1 MTPWLVVPTLG
12 TRDATLLPLLEGA
25 GMPAVVVCTGPAS
38 PSYYRRAR
46 YHEGFGVVESFSAAG
61 GIAMN
66 IQRWWNDGIDLAVSH
81 GADAVV
87 VVNDDVAAAPGALL
101 ELAAHIEAG
110 EPQAP
115 MLVWP
120 DDPEHARG
128 RVTSMS
134 GWCWAIDPHR
144 IRPDES
150 FQWWYGDNDLELR
163 ARAMRPDSGVRAV
176 EGLDIKHLRTDW
188 TYERPV
194 QHLIA
199 QDTRLFRSRY
209 PDLMGGVA

>member
-12 TRDATLLPLLEGA
+12 NRDASLLPLLDGA

-38 PSYYRRAR
+38 PQRYREHADQSGRAGR
-46 YHEGFGVVESFSAAG
+46 VHAFAARG
-61 GIAMN
+61 MN
-66 IQRWWNDGIDLAVSH
+66 IHKWWNDGIDLAVDR
-81 GADAVV
+81 GADCVV

-110 EPQAP
+110 VSDAP

-120 DDPEHARG
+120 DDPEHGKG
-128 RVTSMS
+128 RVTSLT

-144 IRPDES
+144 IRPDEAFS
-150 FQWWYGDNDLELR
+150 WWYGDNDLELR

-176 EGLDIKHLRTDW
+176 EGLDVKHLRTDW
-188 TYERPV
+188 SYDRPV

-199 QDTRLFRSRY
+199 EDTRLFRSRY